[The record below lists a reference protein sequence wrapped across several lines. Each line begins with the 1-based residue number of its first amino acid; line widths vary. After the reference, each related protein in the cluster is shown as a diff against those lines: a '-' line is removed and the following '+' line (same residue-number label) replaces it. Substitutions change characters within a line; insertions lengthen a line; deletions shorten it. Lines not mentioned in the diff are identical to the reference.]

1 MSREPFT
8 TRRILLVGEQQKAG
22 AIATLTHAPLDEFE
36 PLEFLVREQVKTRK
50 LSANAAM
57 WAGPLKDIAEQAYLA
72 GRKYSELVWHE
83 YFKGQFLP
91 DESAPDFDPSHV
103 KEGYRKYDFDPA
115 GDRVLVGSTTELTR
129 KGFAI
134 YRLQLEA
141 FGANLGVMFS
151 AGPRGEA

>member
-1 MSREPFT
+1 MTREPFV
-8 TRRILLVGEQQKAG
+8 TRPFRLIGNTQLASVLALLRN
-22 AIATLTHAPLDEFE
+22 IPLDADN
-36 PLEFLVREQVKTRK
+36 PLELIVREPIKTRK
-50 LSANAAM
+50 LTANAAM

-91 DESAPDFDPSHV
+91 DENAPDFDSSHV

-115 GDRVLVGSTTELTR
+115 GERVLVGSTTELTR